1 MGYHRI
7 LVAVDLSE
15 EADEVLAAA
24 KSVAEAHN
32 ATTFGVTI
40 VKPLARVYGGLDM
53 APITS
58 GAIAFERE
66 AIEQAGVQLKELGK
80 QYGIPAAN
88 CHVKLGSPAVEV
100 RALAEDIGAD
110 LIVIGTH
117 GRHGLGLLLGS
128 TANAVLHG
136 VACDVLAVKI
146 HPLVVS

>member
-1 MGYHRI
+1 MSYHRI
-7 LVAVDLSE
+7 LVAIDLTE

-24 KSVAEAHN
+24 KSIAVEQSAKL
-32 ATTFGVTI
+32 FGVTV

-53 APITS
+53 APITA
-58 GAIAFERE
+58 GAISFERE
-66 AIEQAGVQLKELGK
+66 AIEQAGKQLKELGSE
-80 QYGIPAAN
+80 YGITAAD
-88 CHVKLGSPAVEV
+88 CHVRLGSPPTEI
-100 RALAEDIGAD
+100 RALAEEVGAD

-136 VACDVLAVKI
+136 VGCDVLAVKI